1 MAIKRYIVELG
12 NGADLHGGDVTKA
25 SCRAVKDAIS
35 RSCLCG
41 IIEMFGVKDPN
52 IMIINVRIGCPYPD
66 QVDKAQVA
74 AQIPFGTVNIEV
86 VPGGLEADGL
96 HLAVLGEG
104 DKIVVSNVAL
114 TVSLDEKDLGLKG

>member
-1 MAIKRYIVELG
+1 MAVKRYIVELG

-41 IIEMFGVKDPN
+41 IIEMLGVKDPHK
-52 IMIINVRIGCPYPD
+52 MIIHVLIGCPYPE

-74 AQIPFGTVNIEV
+74 AQIPFGTVDIETV
-86 VPGGLEADGL
+86 SGGLEPRGL
-96 HLAVLGEG
+96 RLAALGEG
-104 DKIVVSNVAL
+104 DKIVVANAAL